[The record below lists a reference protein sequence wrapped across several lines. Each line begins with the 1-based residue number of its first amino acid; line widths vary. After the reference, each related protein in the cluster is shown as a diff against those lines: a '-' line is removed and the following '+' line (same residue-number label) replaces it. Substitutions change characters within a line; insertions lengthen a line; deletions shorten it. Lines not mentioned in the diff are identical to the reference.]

1 MSADR
6 TMIFTVTSDGYKY
19 FTWNLWKN
27 LQLVKVPWR
36 LTILCLDRESL
47 DFFNRIALVPAK
59 AYFMEKS
66 SGEHKTPS
74 LFGSAHFK
82 RMNRMKLKALE
93 EFSQKEDLDTL
104 IYIDSD
110 IAVFRD
116 LVPVLQELLIEAPLL
131 FQCDEKV
138 DGDFGC
144 SDTKHCKNPCTGVIA
159 MRLPGQR
166 ETLKKL
172 YSLESETWKKSL
184 TDQDYIATRLL
195 DLLVPYETLDRPQ
208 FPNGIFLAGDRY
220 KAGTP
225 VLVHFNYILGMEKRR
240 VMKTKGCWL
249 LDL

>member
-1 MSADR
+1 
-6 TMIFTVTSDGYKY
+6 MIFTVTSDGYKY

-27 LQLVKVPWR
+27 IQLLKVPWR

-59 AYFMEKS
+59 PYFMERT

-74 LFGSAHFK
+74 LFGSSHFK

-110 IAVFRD
+110 IAVFED
-116 LVPVLQELLIEAPLL
+116 LVPVLKEALIEAPLL

-138 DGDFGC
+138 DGDFRC
-144 SDTKHCKNPCTGVIA
+144 SDKNHCKNPCTGVIA
-159 MRLPGQR
+159 MRLPDQR

-195 DLLVPYETLDRPQ
+195 DLLIPYETLDRNR

-249 LDL
+249 LEVQ